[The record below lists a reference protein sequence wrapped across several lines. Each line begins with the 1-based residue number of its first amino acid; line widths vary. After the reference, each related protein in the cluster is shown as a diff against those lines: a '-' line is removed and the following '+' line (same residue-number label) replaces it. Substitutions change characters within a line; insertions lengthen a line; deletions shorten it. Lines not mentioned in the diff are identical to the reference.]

1 MKNLAQEAILEI
13 AKRTI
18 GTEINGVMVE
28 DVEIVEVP
36 KKDGV
41 KEGLMIKTSNGI
53 CPTLYIDELPED
65 IDELQLFDA
74 IEKAIEKV
82 AQKTTLDVDNVIRD
96 KSRWRLS
103 AVNLERCKENG
114 YLNDKA
120 YIEVLDLAF
129 IPTVLI
135 SDCASVKLSERAL
148 ENLGVTVSEF
158 LKVAIENTNLTIK
171 SMRDML
177 FTMMFPDDEE
187 IDEENPMV
195 EMMLPP
201 DDGEMKVSVDPLGRF
216 GTTLF
221 VNEELLQ
228 KTREEMGNFYIIP
241 SSVYEVILVKADM
254 ADAESLRGMIGE
266 VNTNVVSDEDF
277 LSNNAYYYDGKLQI
291 AA

>member
-1 MKNLAQEAILEI
+1 MKTLTQEAILEI

-18 GTEINGVMVE
+18 GTEINGVVIE
-28 DVEIVEVP
+28 GVEIVEVN
-36 KKDGV
+36 KTDGV
-41 KEGLMIKTSNGI
+41 KEGLMIKTSNNI
-53 CPTLYIDELPED
+53 CPTLYFNEDLPEEIDELKVF
-65 IDELQLFDA
+65 EL
-74 IEKAIEKV
+74 IEKAIEPV
-82 AQKTTLDVDNVIRD
+82 SQKTTLDVDNVIRD

-103 AVNLERCKENG
+103 AVNLERCKDNG
-114 YLNDKA
+114 YLDDKA
-120 YIEVLDLAF
+120 YVEVLDLAF

-135 SDCASVKLSERAL
+135 SDCASVKLPEKAL
-148 ENLGVTVSEF
+148 ESLGVTISEF
-158 LKVAIENTNLTIK
+158 IKVAIENTQLTIK
-171 SMRDML
+171 SMRDIIIP
-177 FTMMFPDDEE
+177 MMFPEG
-187 IDEENPMV
+187 IDEDDPMV

-201 DDGEMKVSVDPLGRF
+201 DDGSMNVSIDPLGRF

-254 ADAESLRGMIGE
+254 ADAESLREMIGD

>member
-13 AKRTI
+13 AKKTV
-18 GTEINGVMVE
+18 GTEINGVVIE
-28 DVEIVEVP
+28 GVEIVEVP

-41 KEGLMIKTSNGI
+41 KEGLMVKTSNNI
-53 CPTLYIDELPED
+53 CPTLYYEDFPEEIDELKVF
-65 IDELQLFDA
+65 EL
-74 IEKAIEKV
+74 IEKAIEPV
-82 AQKTTLDVDNVIRD
+82 SQKTTLDVDNVIRD

-103 AVNLERCKENG
+103 AVNLERCKDNG

-135 SDCASVKLSERAL
+135 SDCASVKLPEKAL
-148 ENLGVTVSEF
+148 ESLGVTVSEF
-158 LKVAIENTNLTIK
+158 IKVAIENTNLTIK
-171 SMRDML
+171 GMREML
-177 FTMMFPDDEE
+177 IPMMFPED
-187 IDEENPMV
+187 IDEDDPIL

-201 DDGEMKVSVDPLGRF
+201 ESDDEMKVSVDPLGRF
-216 GTTLF
+216 GTTLL

-228 KTREEMGNFYIIP
+228 KTKEEMGNFYIIP

-291 AA
+291 AV